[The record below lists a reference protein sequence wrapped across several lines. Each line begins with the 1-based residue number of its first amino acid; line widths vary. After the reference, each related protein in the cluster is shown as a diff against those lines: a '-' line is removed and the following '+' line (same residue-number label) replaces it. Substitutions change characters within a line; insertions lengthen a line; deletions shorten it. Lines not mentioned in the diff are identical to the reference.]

1 MTLRNMA
8 SNHQIS
14 NYYSYLSQVGDQQ
27 LTILNAKW
35 IINIIQ
41 YHEVY
46 PSDAELLT
54 GYKMQDII
62 LPKSQSTNLTSQDE
76 AKGGKKKSNS
86 EEMEQGKKDSELHH
100 YKAKCNCKPELIK
113 ITLNNNISIY
123 QSILH
128 KRNNPISHNIKKIVR
143 SSIFLGWQHAVC
155 ISLVHDVYIISPTL
169 HFLGK

>member
-1 MTLRNMA
+1 MTFRNMA

-14 NYYSYLSQVGDQQ
+14 NYYSCLSQVGDQQ

-46 PSDAELLT
+46 PSDAEFLT

-76 AKGGKKKSNS
+76 AKGGKKKVIVRRWNK
-86 EEMEQGKKDSELHH
+86 E
-100 YKAKCNCKPELIK
+100 
-113 ITLNNNISIY
+113 
-123 QSILH
+123 
-128 KRNNPISHNIKKIVR
+128 KKI
-143 SSIFLGWQHAVC
+143 QN
-155 ISLVHDVYIISPTL
+155 YIITKPNAIANL
-169 HFLGK
+169 N